1 MFRYITLCC
10 DKKTGIERTNLCF
23 SVFSYAALNGSKSC
37 QLNSTHFVSIFIQF
51 AVKVFVVLFLK
62 TRKFMVSGREKDVTL
77 LRLKMTI
84 TGN

>member
-1 MFRYITLCC
+1 M
-10 DKKTGIERTNLCF
+10 DK
-23 SVFSYAALNGSKSC
+23 KSC
-37 QLNSTHFVSIFIQF
+37 QLHSTYSISIFIQF

-62 TRKFMVSGREKDVTL
+62 TRKFKVSGREKDVTL